1 LFSAANR
8 DPLLRGKKVW
18 AGGGGACIEIGCEM
32 CSKLMERRLNRAN
45 CQMEFCSM
53 KALSLGVLLSVITLS
68 SAHAQRSP
76 ETLPP
81 LTVDCYQSFAA
92 KAPLPELSSKEIV
105 IDGGNLDTPLIRY
118 RLQVADKRTL
128 KIIKDPDRPAYR
140 TEHGKS
146 VWEIKRD
153 FTSTHRVVGWREELP
168 GRTVRLF
175 TFDFED
181 LLLSTID
188 VSPARA
194 IAAGVELHVMRC
206 SKSI

>member
-1 LFSAANR
+1 MKTFRLAFLLVVT
-8 DPLLRGKKVW
+8 PLSG
-18 AGGGGACIEIGCEM
+18 
-32 CSKLMERRLNRAN
+32 
-45 CQMEFCSM
+45 
-53 KALSLGVLLSVITLS
+53 
-68 SAHAQRSP
+68 AHAQRSP
-76 ETLPP
+76 ETLP
-81 LTVDCYQSFAA
+81 LVTVDCYQSFAA
-92 KAPLPELSSKEIV
+92 KTLLPELPSKDIA

-153 FTSTHRVVGWREELP
+153 FTSLHRIVGWREELP
-168 GRTVRLF
+168 GGIVRIF

-181 LLLSTID
+181 LLLSTADI
-188 VSPARA
+188 SPARST
-194 IAAGVELHVMRC
+194 AAGVELHVMRC

>member
-1 LFSAANR
+1 
-8 DPLLRGKKVW
+8 
-18 AGGGGACIEIGCEM
+18 
-32 CSKLMERRLNRAN
+32 
-45 CQMEFCSM
+45 M
-53 KALSLGVLLSVITLS
+53 KALSLGLLLAITTLS
-68 SAHAQRSP
+68 SAHAQRAP
-76 ETLPP
+76 ETLP
-81 LTVDCYQSFAA
+81 LVTVDCYQSFAA
-92 KAPLPELSSKEIV
+92 KAPLPELPSKEIA

-128 KIIKDPDRPAYR
+128 KIIKDPNRPAYR

-153 FTSTHRVVGWREELP
+153 FTSLHRIVGWREELP
-168 GRTVRLF
+168 GGIVRLF

-188 VSPARA
+188 ISPARS
-194 IAAGVELHVMRC
+194 IAAGVELHVMKC

>member
-1 LFSAANR
+1 
-8 DPLLRGKKVW
+8 VT
-18 AGGGGACIEIGCEM
+18 CTEIGYRM
-32 CSKLMERRLNRAN
+32 CSELIERRLNRASS
-45 CQMEFCSM
+45 QMELCSM
-53 KALSLGVLLSVITLS
+53 QALGLGILLAIVTSS
-68 SAHAQRSP
+68 SADAQRSP
-76 ETLPP
+76 ETLPSV
-81 LTVDCYQSFAA
+81 TVDCYQSFAA
-92 KAPLPELSSKEIV
+92 KAPLPEFPSKEIV
-105 IDGGNLDTPLIRY
+105 IDGGNPDTPLIRY

-153 FTSTHRVVGWREELP
+153 FTSIHRVVGWREELP
-168 GRTVRLF
+168 GGIVRLF

-206 SKSI
+206 SKTI

>member
-1 LFSAANR
+1 
-8 DPLLRGKKVW
+8 
-18 AGGGGACIEIGCEM
+18 
-32 CSKLMERRLNRAN
+32 MEV
-45 CQMEFCSM
+45 CSM
-53 KALSLGVLLSVITLS
+53 QALSLGLSLAIITLS

-81 LTVDCYQSFAA
+81 MTVDCYQSFAA
-92 KAPLPELSSKEIV
+92 KAPLPEFPSKEIV
-105 IDGGNLDTPLIRY
+105 IDGGNPETPLIRY

-153 FTSTHRVVGWREELP
+153 FTSAHRVVGWREELP
-168 GRTVRLF
+168 GGIVRLF

-188 VSPARA
+188 VSPAGA

-206 SKSI
+206 SKTV